1 VDFGVS
7 SFEYA
12 FDPSL
17 SEAGPNLHPTEQ
29 HENMVAKGDGTAYT
43 SFGETSPAMNDLS
56 LPNQEIDYKN
66 MRGFMVEDPSNL
78 QPPTPLIL
86 LPISTRI
93 SCSHIG
99 CAATFTRQSDLR
111 RYQSVHDWGLKVLR
125 CVALGCGRTFIRFD
139 KLRDHQRVRHTNLPA
154 SVQRREFIEHR
165 CTIKDCPKN
174 KIGGYS
180 RKDKLV
186 EHTWRKHAELGY
198 KRAGAHFCT
207 DDGCP
212 KRNGM
217 GFSTIEELDAHMVV
231 EHPSEDRDVSAL
243 STPENIVA

>member
-1 VDFGVS
+1 
-7 SFEYA
+7 
-12 FDPSL
+12 
-17 SEAGPNLHPTEQ
+17 
-29 HENMVAKGDGTAYT
+29 MVAKGDGTAYT

-56 LPNQEIDYKN
+56 LPDQEIDYKN

-86 LPISTRI
+86 LPISTCI

-111 RYQSVHDWGLKVLR
+111 RHQSVHDRGLKVLR

-139 KLRDHQRVRHTNLPA
+139 KLRYHQRVRHTNLPA

-186 EHTWRKHAELGY
+186 EHMWRKHAELGY